1 MNKNKQRKKRLR
13 EGVRVREPV
22 IFHTENPAKTKL
34 AAIIYTQRTWCRP
47 MQALCMLPPSLR
59 VHMSFGCAS
68 LEGLVSL
75 VSSVSSG
82 SYVLSSLGF
91 PDL

>member
-1 MNKNKQRKKRLR
+1 MRFD
-13 EGVRVREPV
+13 GV
-22 IFHTENPAKTKL
+22 
-34 AAIIYTQRTWCRP
+34 
-47 MQALCMLPPSLR
+47 
-59 VHMSFGCAS
+59 G

-91 PDL
+91 PDPREERFHGDIPFRA